1 MNNAVKNKKIY
12 IHVLI
17 AVVLFTAI
25 RLLLDPTGALTE
37 KGVTVLA
44 IFVPLAYLWI
54 TVDTAWPSLAAAVL
68 LIAFDVLDSTS
79 VWYEFM
85 GSNTMIQIMG
95 ASTACMAL
103 VETGAIRWLARYV
116 LSRKWVSSRP
126 YVFIFVFG
134 IVSALVDCLA
144 GPVGAAMVMLALA
157 KELREQIGATKDDG
171 FNKALCLTIMWM
183 LPLGDILIP
192 FGKVV
197 PILGLRMM
205 QAQGISATLL
215 DFAKVGWIYAAVAAV
230 LSGLIL
236 RFVMRPDLSKF
247 RNYDSESIRRELA
260 ENPLTAR
267 QIGAFVLIVC
277 LLIIQTMT
285 ELSIPVISPFLSKL
299 GLGTQAMLICVL
311 GSLIR
316 VERKPIIDLHV
327 ILQKVDWSVVFFLG
341 GMFMIA
347 GCFSSADT
355 GIMVWLAGVL
365 TPLTQNVS
373 PLVLMCLGFLL
384 AIVLTNV
391 CSNALVVVLVDSVLY
406 MTLLASGLGSGQ
418 LIAFGI
424 LVVQAASSAFCT
436 PSGSS
441 ASAVVL
447 GDAES
452 GMTIGNGLR
461 YNVLQMAALWLI
473 SSVALLPLFS
483 ALLQN

>member
-1 MNNAVKNKKIY
+1 MNDAAKSRKVY

-17 AVVLFTAI
+17 AVVLFVAI
-25 RLLLDPTGALTE
+25 RLFLDPAGALTE

-68 LIAFDVLDSTS
+68 LIAFGVLDSTS

-116 LSRKWVSSRP
+116 LSRRWVSSRP
-126 YVFIFVFG
+126 YVFIFMFG

-144 GPVGAAMVMLALA
+144 GPVGAALVMLALV

-171 FNKALCLTIMWM
+171 FSRVLCMTIMWM

-205 QAQGISATLL
+205 QAQGISVALL
-215 DFAKVGWIYAAVAAV
+215 DFAKVGWIYTAVSALV
-230 LSGLIL
+230 SGLIL

-247 RNYDSESIRRELA
+247 QNYDSESIRRDLV

-267 QIGAFVLIVC
+267 QISAFVLIVFL
-277 LLIIQTMT
+277 LLIQTLT
-285 ELSIPVISPFLSKL
+285 ELGIPVISPFLTKL
-299 GLGTQAMLICVL
+299 GLGTQAMLVCVL

-316 VERKPIIDLHV
+316 IEHKPVIDLHV

-355 GIMVWLAGVL
+355 GIMAWLAGML
-365 TPLTQNVS
+365 MPLTQNVS
-373 PLVLMCLGFLL
+373 PLVLMCVGFLL
-384 AIVLTNV
+384 AIVLTNI

-406 MTLLASGLGSGQ
+406 MTLLSSGAGSGE

-441 ASAVVL
+441 ASAVVF
-447 GDAES
+447 GDRES
-452 GMTIGNGLR
+452 GVTIGNCLR
-461 YNVLQMAALWLI
+461 YNLPQVAALWII
-473 SSVALLPLFS
+473 SCVAFLPLFS
-483 ALLQN
+483 ALLG